1 MPTSQSLT
9 SLLLTAGVS
18 LAPALALADETAT
31 PPSRTTAYEQNL
43 NSMDR
48 FFPLSESASTPPTD
62 VRAETA
68 GSASQGG
75 TGIGDSYGISQRV
88 EMNVLKNLS
97 LRAGGELRMG
107 TGKGFSPEAQVKYQF
122 FNQLEDGFNA
132 SAGLRYKQIGFAS
145 DGGEAEVFFSAGKRW
160 GPLLGTANFVAGTG
174 VSKREADLEGHVGLG
189 YLLGERFVIG
199 ANTRIQQEVV
209 DEPGEVK
216 GTGREFEMVTGGMAG
231 YSWGPVDLSA
241 LAGWYFPRKTMT
253 SGPLAMLQLGLNF

>member
-1 MPTSQSLT
+1 MPPSSSLS
-9 SLLLTAGVS
+9 SLLLAAGVS
-18 LAPALALADETAT
+18 LAPALALAEETT
-31 PPSRTTAYEQNL
+31 ERRTTPLEQNL

-48 FFPLSESASTPPTD
+48 FFPLSESASTPPSD
-62 VRAETA
+62 VRAETS
-68 GSASQGG
+68 GSANDGG
-75 TGIGDSYGISQRV
+75 TGIGGSYGISQRV

-122 FNQLEDGFNA
+122 FNQAVDGLNA

-145 DGGEAEVFFSAGKRW
+145 DGGEAEVFLSAGKRW
-160 GPLLGTANFVAGTG
+160 GQLLGTANFVAGTG
-174 VSKREADLEGHVGLG
+174 VSKREADIEGHVGLG
-189 YLLGERFVIG
+189 YLLGEKFIIG
-199 ANTRIQQEVV
+199 ANTRFQQEVV

-216 GTGREFEMVTGGMAG
+216 GTGREFEMLTGGLAG